1 MATAWFVLIVLM
13 LIVYVVLDGFDF
25 GAGILHLLVARTD
38 DERRTVLRAIGP
50 LWDGNEV
57 WLIAAGGVSVFAFP
71 RAYAAGFSGFY
82 LALIFALWLLVARAL
97 SIEFRSKE
105 AHPLWRQA
113 WDAGFF
119 ASSTAMAIILGAA
132 LGNLVRGVPL
142 DASGYFAGPLFT
154 DWRPGP
160 DPGVLDWYTVTVG
173 LFALVVLAEHGALYL
188 VWKTAGDVARRSRDV
203 ARRVRPLVA
212 GLAVVV
218 TMMTLEVQ
226 PLIRANLARR
236 PALWPLALLI
246 VGGFGVS
253 TVAERRGRELAAF
266 VAFGAFIA
274 GLLGITAATVY
285 PDILISTHAA
295 AYSLT
300 VHNAAAPAS
309 TLRIGFVWWSVA
321 IALAV
326 GYFVHLF
333 RSFAGKVAPG
343 GGEHGY

>member
-1 MATAWFVLIVLM
+1 MATAWFVLIALM
-13 LIVYVVLDGFDF
+13 FVVYVLLDGFDF
-25 GAGILHLLVARTD
+25 GAGILHFLVARTD

-57 WLIAAGGVSVFAFP
+57 WLLAAGGVSVFAFP

-82 LALIFALWLLVARAL
+82 LPLTFALWLLVARGL

-113 WDAGFF
+113 WDAGFC

-154 DWRPGP
+154 TWRPGR

-173 LFALVVLAEHGALYL
+173 VFAAVVLAEHGALYL
-188 VWKTAGDVARRSRDV
+188 TWKTAGAVASRSRAIARRL
-203 ARRVRPLVA
+203 RPAIA
-212 GLAVVV
+212 GLAVAV
-218 TMMTLEVQ
+218 TVMTLAVQ

-236 PALWPLALLI
+236 PAVWPLGLLI
-246 VGGFGVS
+246 VGGLGAS
-253 TVAERRGRELAAF
+253 AVAERRGRELGAF
-266 VAFGAFIA
+266 LAFGAFIV

-285 PDILISTHAA
+285 PDILISTHGT

-300 VHNAAAPAS
+300 VHDAAAPAS
-309 TLRIGFVWWSVA
+309 TLRIGFVWWSAA
-321 IALAV
+321 IALAL
-326 GYFVHLF
+326 GYFAYLF

-343 GGEHGY
+343 GGDHGY